1 MVGLDVGFGHQ
12 RLLYPELQV
21 VTEDYVN
28 DLLVVTS
35 SKSFDIMSAFRKTEG
50 QWHPSRLE
58 KRYWRERGS
67 CFPPFVNFMKS
78 QCLFGRAVCVCTCV
92 CV

>member
-12 RLLYPELQV
+12 RLLYPELRV
-21 VTEDYVN
+21 VTEDYVH
-28 DLLVVTS
+28 DLLVVQPAAATT
-35 SKSFDIMSAFRKTEG
+35 SKSFDILSAFRKTRG

-58 KRYWRERGS
+58 KRYGRERGS

-78 QCLFGRAVCVCTCV
+78 QCLFGRA
-92 CV
+92 